1 MMNKTIWLV
10 NYYAMPPE
18 HESRLRT
25 IKFAQYLKKLGY
37 NTIVISSSNLH
48 NKEIN
53 LIDDDSKFKF
63 ANFDGIDFILLNTLK
78 YQSNSLKRFISLFL
92 FHLKLHLLS
101 KKFPKPDFVVHTC
114 LPPFGNISYFT
125 ARKFKAK
132 YIAEVLDLWPESFVT
147 FGLIKPSNPL
157 LGLLYYAEKF
167 IYKKADA
174 LVFSMEGGIDYLRNK
189 KWLKSQGGPVS
200 DEKVFYIN
208 NGVDLADFDYFKSN
222 FKIEDADLENDAF
235 FRVVYI
241 GSIRHAN
248 NVQRL
253 VEAAVILQKHTQV
266 KILIYGDGGERQT
279 LIDYCNE
286 NNLQN
291 VLFKNKWVEPKYV
304 PYILSKSSLNI
315 LNYFPNEIFQ
325 YGGSQSKSFQY
336 MASAKP
342 ICSNLQMG
350 YCPIT
355 KYHLGISKEFNSSAE
370 YANAIEYFISLDP
383 NEYQQ
388 LCRNAREAAKYY
400 DYPYLV
406 EQFNQI
412 LDPKLN

>member
-1 MMNKTIWLV
+1 MKKTIWLV

-25 IKFAQYLKKLGY
+25 IKFAQYLKNLGY

-63 ANFDGIDFILLNTLK
+63 ANYNGIDFILLNTMK
-78 YQSNSLKRFISLFL
+78 YKSNSLKRFISLFL
-92 FHLKLHLLS
+92 FHLKLHLVS
-101 KKFPKPDFVVHTC
+101 KKFPKPDFIVHTC
-114 LPPFGNISYFT
+114 LPPFGNISFFT
-125 ARKFKAK
+125 AKKLKAK

-147 FGLIKPSNPL
+147 FGLIKPSNPV

-189 KWLKSQGGPVS
+189 KWLKSQGGSIS
-200 DEKVFYIN
+200 DDKVFYIN
-208 NGVDLADFDYFKSN
+208 NGVDLTDFDYYKAN
-222 FKIEDADLENDAF
+222 FKIEDQDLENDAF

-253 VEAAVILQKHTQV
+253 VEAAAILQKHPQV
-266 KILIYGDGGERQT
+266 KILIYGDGGERQA
-279 LIDYCNE
+279 LIDYCSE

-291 VLFKNKWVEPKYV
+291 VLFKDKWVEPKYV

-342 ICSNLQMG
+342 ICSNLRMG

-355 KYHLGISKEFNSSAE
+355 KYHLGISKEFNSAGE

-383 NEYQQ
+383 NEYQL
-388 LCRNAREAAKYY
+388 LCKNAREAAKHY

-406 EQFNQI
+406 EQFNRI

>member
-1 MMNKTIWLV
+1 MNKTIWLV

-53 LIDDDSKFKF
+53 LINDNSKFKF
-63 ANFDGIDFILLNTLK
+63 ANYDGIDFILLNTMK
-78 YQSNSLKRFISLFL
+78 YRSNSLKRFISLFL
-92 FHLKLHLLS
+92 FHLNLHFFS
-101 KKFPKPDFVVHTC
+101 KKFPKPDFIVHTC

-147 FGLIKPSNPL
+147 FGLIKQSNPIL
-157 LGLLYYAEKF
+157 KLLYSAEKF

-174 LVFSMEGGIDYLRNK
+174 LVFSMEGGIDYLKNK
-189 KWLKSQGGPVS
+189 KWLKSQGGPIS
-200 DEKVFYIN
+200 DDKVFYVN
-208 NGVDLADFDYFKSN
+208 NGVDLADFDYYKSN
-222 FKIEDADLENDAF
+222 FKIEDTDLENDAF

-253 VEAAVILQKHTQV
+253 VESAAILKKYHHV
-266 KILIYGDGGERQT
+266 KILIYGDGGERQA
-279 LIDYCNE
+279 LIDYCKE
-286 NNLQN
+286 NSLHN
-291 VLFKNKWVEPKYV
+291 VLFKDKWIEPKYV

-315 LNYFPNEIFQ
+315 LNYFPNQIFQ

-342 ICSNLQMG
+342 ICSNLRMG

-355 KYHLGISKEFNSSAE
+355 KYQLGISKEFNTAEE
-370 YANAIEYFISLDP
+370 YAKAIEYFINLDSK
-383 NEYQQ
+383 EYQKF
-388 LCRNAREAAKYY
+388 CKNAREASKHY

-412 LDPKLN
+412 LFSKLN

>member
-1 MMNKTIWLV
+1 MKKTIWLV

-37 NTIVISSSNLH
+37 DTIVVSSSNLH

-53 LIDDDSKFKF
+53 LIDDTSKFKF
-63 ANFDGIDFILLNTLK
+63 ANYDGIDFILLKTLK
-78 YQSNSLKRFISLFL
+78 YRSNSLKRFISLFQ
-92 FHLKLHLLS
+92 FHLKLHFFS
-101 KKFPKPDFVVHTC
+101 KKFPKPDFIVHTC
-114 LPPFGNISYFT
+114 LPPFGNITYFT
-125 ARKFKAK
+125 ARMLKAK

-147 FGLIKPSNPL
+147 FGLIKSSNPM

-189 KWLKSQGGPVS
+189 KWLKSQGGS
-200 DEKVFYIN
+200 ILDDKVFYVN
-208 NGVDLADFDYFKSN
+208 NGVDLADFDYFKTN
-222 FKIEDADLENDAF
+222 FKIKDPDLENEGF

-248 NVQRL
+248 NVKRL
-253 VEAAVILQKHTQV
+253 VEAATILQHHQQV
-266 KILIYGDGGERQT
+266 KILIYGDGGERQS
-279 LIDYCNE
+279 LIDYCKDNQL
-286 NNLQN
+286 NN
-291 VLFKNKWVEPKYV
+291 VLFKDKWVEPKYV

-342 ICSNLQMG
+342 ICSNLRMG

-355 KYHLGISKEFNSSAE
+355 KYHLGISKEFHSAEE
-370 YANAIEYFISLDP
+370 YANAIEYFISLDS
-383 NEYQQ
+383 NEYQK
-388 LCRNAREAAKYY
+388 LCKNAREASKHY

-406 EQFNQI
+406 EQFSQI
-412 LDPKLN
+412 LDPKQN